1 MARRIGMPT
10 HTREDVAGTTTPRP
24 RAVTALVLG
33 HFIEVYDTTLY
44 GLFVTP
50 IATTFFPS
58 GNKSAALIAALA
70 VFGVS
75 FLARSAGG
83 LYFGVLADRVGRRN
97 SLMISIL
104 LVGVS
109 TAAIGVIPT
118 YRTLALLSPVLLV

>member
-1 MARRIGMPT
+1 
-10 HTREDVAGTTTPRP
+10 
-24 RAVTALVLG
+24 LG

-50 IATTFFPS
+50 IATSFFPS

-97 SLMISIL
+97 SLMMSIL

-109 TAAIGVIPT
+109 TAAVGVIPT
-118 YRTLALLSPVLLV
+118 YRTLALLSPILLVVCRLVQGFAQGGETTV